1 MKEAVNYQTLSPKDL
16 AKSVVSEGGWS
27 NLLVFSLLSGDS
39 WVDNFTLL
47 QIS

>member
-27 NLLVFSLLSGDS
+27 NFLVFSLLSGDS